1 MGPSLTPL
9 ILTVAGLVVGV
20 IVVAGLAV
28 WRARRAP
35 PLPRPLEEALG
46 ELLEGLSAEEL
57 RGLLPPYAATSIWV
71 RGPHGQ
77 VDELD
82 AEGYCRAV
90 LSREI
95 RGGTEIRV
103 GESAGPPWLCAR
115 DDVLFAFLQRVR
127 AFEQELEAQFADVEA
142 LTQALAQHVGAKR
155 FIGRVTAVF
164 VLLIVIL
171 VLCMMLMAYYGL
183 WAKWAI
189 GGSPP

>member
-1 MGPSLTPL
+1 MAPSLTPL
-9 ILTVAGLVVGV
+9 VLTVAALVVGV
-20 IVVAGLAV
+20 IVVALLAV

-35 PLPRPLEEALG
+35 SLPRPLEDALG

-57 RGLLPPYAATSIWV
+57 RDLLPRYAATSVWV
-71 RGPHGQ
+71 RGPRGQ

-95 RGGTEIRV
+95 RGGTEICV
-103 GESAGPPWLCAR
+103 GESAGPPWLRAEQ
-115 DDVLFAFLQRVR
+115 DALFTFLQRVR
-127 AFEQELEAQFADVEA
+127 VFQQELEAQFADVEA
-142 LTQALAQHVGAKR
+142 LTKALEQHVGAKR

-164 VLLIVIL
+164 ILLIVIL

-183 WAKWAI
+183 WAKWVM
-189 GGSPP
+189 GGPSP